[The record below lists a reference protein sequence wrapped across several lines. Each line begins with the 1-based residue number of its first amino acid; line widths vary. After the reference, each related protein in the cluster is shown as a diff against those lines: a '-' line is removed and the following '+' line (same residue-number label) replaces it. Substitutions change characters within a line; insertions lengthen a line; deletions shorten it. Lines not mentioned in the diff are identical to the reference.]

1 MISPARLPRF
11 TGVRLSRAHIA
22 ICFTLAPP
30 PGQPC
35 TRRELRIVISGHA
48 PFVRRL
54 TLIRRINKIAR
65 PHPWP
70 RPAA

>member
-1 MISPARLPRF
+1 MIPRASLPRF
-11 TGVRLSRAHIA
+11 AGLRLARGRIS
-22 ICFTLAPP
+22 ICFTLAPMP
-30 PGQPC
+30 WQQI
-35 TRRELRIVISGHA
+35 TRRDLRIVLTSRA

-54 TLIRRINKIAR
+54 TLIRRTHKLVR